1 MAMSMEELQPRSKVL
16 REALDKGK
24 ENEPA
29 QAMLTVAEACAHL
42 RISKWTLYRLMQS
55 GKLTSVK
62 IGSRRLIPVG
72 AITKFIEQ
80 LEKEGGG

>member
-1 MAMSMEELQPRSKVL
+1 MSMEELQPRSKVL
-16 REALDKGK
+16 RDALDKSKG
-24 ENEPA
+24 NEA

-55 GKLTSVK
+55 GKLKSVK
-62 IGSRRLIPVG
+62 IGSRRLIPAR

-80 LEKEGGG
+80 LEIEEGG

>member
-1 MAMSMEELQPRSKVL
+1 MSKEELQPRSKVL
-16 REALDKGK
+16 RDALERSKG
-24 ENEPA
+24 NEA

-62 IGSRRLIPVG
+62 IGSRRLVPMR
-72 AITKFIEQ
+72 AITKFIQQ
-80 LEKEGGG
+80 LEEEAEA